1 MAFCPNCGASITDG
15 AAFCAA
21 CGSSTRPGAAPVAN
35 VSVSGGTAGT
45 AAISTGLQSNVA
57 GLLTYILGIVSA
69 IVFLVLDQYKNDR
82 FVRFHAFQS
91 LFFGLAWIAFWI
103 AWTFLSG
110 MLIFVAGSLFFWM
123 GTPVRLIIGFG
134 GFVYWLFLMYKAYN
148 NEMYRIP
155 FIGDLAAK
163 QAGL

>member
-1 MAFCPNCGASITDG
+1 MAFCPNCGVSITEG

-35 VSVSGGTAGT
+35 VSVSGGPAGT

-103 AWTFLSG
+103 AWTFLWG

-148 NEMYRIP
+148 KEMYRIP